1 MDTRITLSNA
11 IDGYLIAARARRLS
25 PHTLSDYQTTYRA
38 LERHIGGRTPLAAI
52 TARDLQQFLAG
63 LDHLAAKTLLNYH
76 TGLSALWT
84 WALDEDLVDRHIV
97 HDIPRPKPEKPA
109 IVPLTKSDLQLLLA
123 GTARSQEY
131 RRGAQRP
138 TDHRRP
144 TEHRDRAILLLLVDT
159 GLRASELVSL
169 CIYQAD
175 LRNQRITVDGKGK
188 KERSLPISAR
198 TSRALWKYLQTRD
211 DADRKAAP
219 LFATRTGAHLDRNT
233 LRQMLQRIGDRQGV
247 PGVTLHRFRHTFAI
261 NFLRNGGNIYA
272 LQRMLGHETLDMV
285 QRYLALVQGDVDNA
299 HLHASPVEQWRL

>member
-1 MDTRITLSNA
+1 MDNQISLSNA

-38 LERHIGGRTPLAAI
+38 LERYLGGRTPLAAI
-52 TARDLQQFLAG
+52 AARDLQAFLAS

-84 WALDEDLVDRHIV
+84 WALAEGLVDRHIV
-97 HDIPRPKPEKPA
+97 HDIPRPKPEKPD
-109 IVPLTKSDLQLLLA
+109 IVPLTKQDLQLLLA
-123 GTARSQEY
+123 GAQRSQEY
-131 RRGAQRP
+131 RRGDQRP
-138 TDHRRP
+138 TDHHRP
-144 TEHRDRAILLLLVDT
+144 TELRDRAILLLLVDT

-175 LRNQRITVDGKGK
+175 LRNARITVTGKGK

-198 TSRALWKYLQTRD
+198 TSRALWKYLQSRP

-219 LFATRTGAHLDRNT
+219 LFATRTGSHIDRNS
-233 LRQMLQRIGDRQGV
+233 LRQLLQRIGARQGV

-272 LQRMLGHETLDMV
+272 LQRMLGHETLSMV
-285 QRYLALVQGDVDNA
+285 QRYLAIVQSDVDNA
-299 HLHASPVEQWRL
+299 HRDASPVENWRL